1 MKVILFFLNHSLLNP
16 IRHGV
21 LDSCVTRGGGTKC
34 PDWKK
39 CLKHHP
45 DTIQHPPDTT
55 RSPQTLP
62 RHHPDTPRQPPDTP
76 QTPPRHHLSLPEN
89 IQTPLQFNQAAPD
102 PADTPQ
108 TTPRHLPDTPQT
120 PPDTPRHQSDITQT
134 LRYSQR
140 IPRHLPDYPKT
151 PPRHTQTSLRHHPDA
166 EIPPRQPQTPP
177 RQPPDTFQ
185 TPFYVVIINI
195 IYF

>member
-1 MKVILFFLNHSLLNP
+1 MESSLTL
-16 IRHGV
+16 
-21 LDSCVTRGGGTKC
+21 LDAGFWIPVWRGWGTKC

-62 RHHPDTPRQPPDTP
+62 RNHPDTPRQPPDTP

-108 TTPRHLPDTPQT
+108 T
-120 PPDTPRHQSDITQT
+120 
-134 LRYSQR
+134 
-140 IPRHLPDYPKT
+140 
-151 PPRHTQTSLRHHPDA
+151 
-166 EIPPRQPQTPP
+166 PP
-177 RQPPDTFQ
+177 RQPPDTSQ
-185 TPFYVVIINI
+185 TAPRHLPDTVLCCHHKHYIFLGKVTKFEDVVAIEKFWKSQYENDPGTKCPPPRA
-195 IYF
+195 